1 MSKKYLGVHDHKELI
16 RDADSKA
23 LINIDN
29 DALNKY
35 KQERDFQIKLAKVLS
50 EHDQIKSDISDIKEL
65 LFKLVGK

>member
-1 MSKKYLGVHDHKELI
+1 MKKYLGVHDHKELI
-16 RDADSKA
+16 RDPDSKG

-35 KQERDFQIKLAKVLS
+35 KEEREFQIKLARVLS

-65 LFKLVGK
+65 LLKLVGK